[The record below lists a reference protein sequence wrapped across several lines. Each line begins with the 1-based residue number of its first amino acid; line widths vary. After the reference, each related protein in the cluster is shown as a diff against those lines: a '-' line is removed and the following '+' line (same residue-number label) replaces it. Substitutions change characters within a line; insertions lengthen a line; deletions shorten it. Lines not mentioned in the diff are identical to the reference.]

1 MSCEPLL
8 HLAPLAGRGRR
19 VAPGEGESLR
29 FECAENPPHPTLS
42 PQGGEREKKMHGTRE
57 DDNMAQAVTSEVPK
71 EASSTVVAQ
80 QSAMLNALPF
90 SDTADFD
97 DASRGFLGTLEN
109 ARIANAQGRVV
120 WSLEPYG
127 FLSDETAPATVN
139 PSLWRQ
145 SRLNMQHGL
154 FEGVPGVYQ
163 VRGLDIA
170 NMTLLEGER
179 GVIVVDTLTSIEG
192 ARAAME
198 LYFAHR
204 GQRPVIAVIFTHT
217 HTDHWGGARGVLD
230 DQTLASGQVPIIAPN
245 LFMEHAVSENIIAGP
260 AMLRRAQYQFGPFLA
275 KGPRGQVD
283 CGLGKSMA
291 VGSVAL
297 LRPTDLIMETGD
309 KRTIDGLEFEF
320 QMAPNS
326 EAPAEM
332 HFFVPRYKLLNL
344 AENCTHNFHNLLPFR
359 GADVRDALAWSK
371 YLGEALQMWGGKADA
386 MCGQHHWPV
395 WGKQRI
401 DTMIRQQRD
410 LYKFAHDETIRL
422 MNHGLT
428 ATEIAETIKLPA
440 SLEGAWHGRGYYG
453 HIRHNVKAIYQK
465 YLGWYDANPVH
476 LDPLPPV
483 ESGKKYVEY
492 MGGAA
497 AILERAKKDFALGE
511 FRFVAQAV
519 SYLVF
524 AEPDNQAARALL
536 ADTFEQ
542 LGYGAESATWR
553 NAYLFGAQELRQGMP
568 KAPARPPVPRE
579 TLAALR
585 TGQLW
590 DVLGVRLN
598 GPNAEGKHIVLNWSF
613 TDTKEN
619 FVLTLENCALT
630 YVEGAQ
636 AATADASFSLPR
648 TVLDE
653 VISSQT
659 SFPEAVAKGNIKY
672 TGNATR
678 LAELMKLMDEFPRM
692 FEIVEPRRVALN

>member
-1 MSCEPLL
+1 MTQTDT
-8 HLAPLAGRGRR
+8 
-19 VAPGEGESLR
+19 
-29 FECAENPPHPTLS
+29 N
-42 PQGGEREKKMHGTRE
+42 
-57 DDNMAQAVTSEVPK
+57 EVPK
-71 EASSTVVAQ
+71 DASASVIAQ
-80 QSAMLNALPF
+80 HAATLKALPF
-90 SDTADFD
+90 LDTRDFEE
-97 DASRGFLGTLEN
+97 ASHGFLGTLEN
-109 ARIANAQGRVV
+109 ARITSAQGRVV

-127 FLSDETAPATVN
+127 FLSEEKAPPTVD

-145 SRLNMQHGL
+145 SRLNMNHGL
-154 FEGVPGVYQ
+154 FEVVPGVYQ

-170 NMTLLEGER
+170 NMTLIEGER

-198 LYFAHR
+198 LYFQHR
-204 GQRPVIAVIFTHT
+204 GKRTVAAVIFTHT

-230 DQTLASGQVPIIAPN
+230 DAAPAGGKIPIIAPN

-275 KGPRGQVD
+275 RGSRGQVD

-291 VGSVAL
+291 AGSVAL
-297 LRPTDLIMETGD
+297 LRPSDLIMATGD

-371 YLGEALQMWGGKADA
+371 YLGEALRMWGGKADA

-395 WGKQRI
+395 WGAAGI
-401 DTMIRQQRD
+401 DTMIRRQRD
-410 LYKFAHDETIRL
+410 LYKFAHDQTIRL

-440 SLEGAWHGRGYYG
+440 SLDGAWHARGYYG

-492 MGGAA
+492 MGGAE
-497 AILERAKKDFALGE
+497 AILARAARDFAKGE

-519 SYLVF
+519 SHLVF
-524 AEPDNQAARALL
+524 ADPDNQAARALL

-542 LGYGAESATWR
+542 LGYLVESATWR

-568 KAPARPPVPRE
+568 KAPPRPPMPRE

-585 TGQLW
+585 TEQLW

-598 GPNAEGKHIVLNWSF
+598 GPKAEGKHIVLNWRF
-613 TDTKEN
+613 TDTHET

-630 YVEGAQ
+630 FIAGAQ
-636 AATADASFSLPR
+636 AATADASFTLAR
-648 TVLDE
+648 GVLDE
-653 VISSQT
+653 VIAKQT
-659 SFPEAVAKGNIKY
+659 TFPEAVTSGKIKF
-672 TGNATR
+672 TGDPMR
-678 LAELMKLMDEFPRM
+678 LGELMALMDEFPRM
-692 FEIVEPRRVALN
+692 FEIVEPRRVVVS

>member
-1 MSCEPLL
+1 MT
-8 HLAPLAGRGRR
+8 AA
-19 VAPGEGESLR
+19 AA
-29 FECAENPPHPTLS
+29 AET
-42 PQGGEREKKMHGTRE
+42 
-57 DDNMAQAVTSEVPK
+57 PK
-71 EASSTVVAQ
+71 DASASVIAQ
-80 QSAMLNALPF
+80 QAAMLNALPF

-97 DASRGFLGTLEN
+97 DAARGFMGTLDH
-109 ARIANAQGRVV
+109 ARIETAQGRVV

-127 FLSDETAPATVN
+127 FLSDEKAPLTVN

-154 FEGVPGVYQ
+154 FEVVPGVYQ
-163 VRGLDIA
+163 IRGLDIA
-170 NMTLLEGER
+170 NMTLIEGDT

-198 LYFAHR
+198 LYFKHR
-204 GQRPVIAVIFTHT
+204 GLRPVAAVIFTHT
-217 HTDHWGGARGVLD
+217 HTDHWGGARGVLEED
-230 DQTLASGQVPIIAPN
+230 ALASGRVPIIAPN

-291 VGSVAL
+291 AGSVAL
-297 LRPTDLIMETGD
+297 LRPSDLIMETGD
-309 KRTIDGLEFEF
+309 RRIIDGLEFEF

-332 HFFVPRYKLLNL
+332 HFYVSRYKLVNL
-344 AENCTHNFHNLLPFR
+344 AENSTHNFHNLLPFR

-371 YLGEALQMWGGKADA
+371 YLGEALSMWGGKAEA

-395 WGKQRI
+395 WGQARI

-410 LYKFAHDETIRL
+410 LYKFAHDQTIRL

-440 SLEGAWHGRGYYG
+440 SLEGAWHTHGYYG

-483 ESGKKYVEY
+483 EAGKKYVEY

-497 AILERAKKDFALGE
+497 MILDRALADFAKGE

-519 SYLVF
+519 SHLVF
-524 AEPDNQAARALL
+524 ADPDNAAARALL

-542 LGYGAESATWR
+542 LGYAAESATWR

-568 KAPARPPVPRE
+568 NAPPRPPMPRE

-598 GPNAEGKHIVLNWSF
+598 GPKAEGKHIVLNWSF
-613 TDTKEN
+613 SDTGET
-619 FVLTLENCALT
+619 FMLTLENCALT
-630 YVEGAQ
+630 YLEGAQ
-636 AATADASFSLPR
+636 AATADASFTLAR
-648 TVLDE
+648 ATLDE
-653 VISSQT
+653 VIAKQT
-659 SFPEAVAKGNIKY
+659 SFPEAVAAGKITF
-672 TGNATR
+672 TGNAMR
-678 LAELMKLMDEFPRM
+678 LAELMALMDEFPRM
-692 FEIVEPRRVALN
+692 FEIVEPKRTAVI

>member
-1 MSCEPLL
+1 MTQT
-8 HLAPLAGRGRR
+8 G
-19 VAPGEGESLR
+19 
-29 FECAENPPHPTLS
+29 
-42 PQGGEREKKMHGTRE
+42 
-57 DDNMAQAVTSEVPK
+57 TSETKEMPK
-71 EASSTVVAQ
+71 EASASVIAQ
-80 QSAMLNALPF
+80 QTAMLNALPF
-90 SDTADFD
+90 SDTRDFD
-97 DASRGFLGTLEN
+97 EASRGFLGTLEN
-109 ARIANAQGRVV
+109 ALITSAQGRTV

-127 FLSDETAPATVN
+127 FLSEEKAPATVN

-145 SRLNMQHGL
+145 SRLNMNHGL
-154 FEGVPGVYQ
+154 FEVVPGVYQ

-170 NMTLLEGER
+170 NMTLIEGDN

-198 LYFAHR
+198 LYFQHR
-204 GQRPVIAVIFTHT
+204 GKRPVAAVIFTHT

-230 DQTLASGQVPIIAPN
+230 DETLVSGKVPVIAPN

-275 KGPRGQVD
+275 KGVRGQVD

-291 VGSVAL
+291 AGSVAL
-297 LRPTDLIMETGD
+297 LRPTDLIMATGD

-332 HFFVPRYKLLNL
+332 HFFIPRYKLLNL

-371 YLGEALQMWGGKADA
+371 YLNEAAHMWGGKADA

-395 WGKQRI
+395 WGTERI
-401 DTMIRQQRD
+401 DAMIREQRD
-410 LYKFAHDETIRL
+410 LYKFAHDQTIRL

-428 ATEIAETIKLPA
+428 ATEIAEAIKLPA
-440 SLEGAWHGRGYYG
+440 SLEGAWHARGYYG

-465 YLGWYDANPVH
+465 YLGWYDANPVN

-492 MGGAA
+492 MGGAD
-497 AILERAKKDFALGE
+497 AILARARKDFDKGE

-519 SYLVF
+519 SHLVF

-542 LGYGAESATWR
+542 LGYSAESATWR
-553 NAYLFGAQELRQGMP
+553 NAYLFGAQELRLGMP
-568 KAPARPPVPRE
+568 KAPPRPPMPRE

-585 TGQLW
+585 TEQLW

-598 GPNAEGKHIVLNWSF
+598 GPKAEGKHIVLNWRF
-613 TDTKEN
+613 TDTNEDFILN
-619 FVLTLENCALT
+619 LENCALT
-630 YVEGAQ
+630 YTVGAQ
-636 AATADASFSLPR
+636 STSADAGFTLAR
-648 TVLDE
+648 GTLDE
-653 VISSQT
+653 VIAKQT
-659 SFPEAVAKGNIKY
+659 SFPEAVTAGKIKFI
-672 TGNATR
+672 GSAMR
-678 LAELMKLMDEFPRM
+678 LGELMMLMDEFPRM
-692 FEIVEPRRVALN
+692 FEIVEPKRTAVS

>member
-1 MSCEPLL
+1 MTQTI
-8 HLAPLAGRGRR
+8 AGETPKD
-19 VAPGEGESLR
+19 A
-29 FECAENPPHPTLS
+29 S
-42 PQGGEREKKMHGTRE
+42 P
-57 DDNMAQAVTSEVPK
+57 S
-71 EASSTVVAQ
+71 VVAQ
-80 QSAMLNALPF
+80 HAAMLNALPF
-90 SDTADFD
+90 SDTADFA
-97 DASRGFLGTLEN
+97 DATRGFLGTIEN
-109 ARIANAQGRVV
+109 AHIATAQGRAV
-120 WSLEPYG
+120 WSLEPYR
-127 FLSDETAPATVN
+127 FLAAEDAPPTVN

-145 SRLNMQHGL
+145 SRLNMHHGL
-154 FEGVPGVYQ
+154 FEVVPGVYQ

-170 NMTLLEGER
+170 NMTLIEGDS

-198 LYFAHR
+198 LYFRHR
-204 GQRPVIAVIFTHT
+204 GRRPVAAVIFTHT

-230 DQTLASGQVPIIAPN
+230 NAALSGDQVPIIAPDM
-245 LFMEHAVSENIIAGP
+245 FMEHAVSENIIAGP

-275 KGPRGQVD
+275 KGIRGQVD

-291 VGSVAL
+291 AGSVAL
-297 LRPTDLIMETGD
+297 LRPTDLIIATGD
-309 KRTIDGLEFEF
+309 RRTIDGVEFEF

-332 HFFVPRYKLLNL
+332 HFYLPRYKLLNL

-371 YLGEALQMWGGKADA
+371 YLGEALKMWGGKAEA

-395 WGKQRI
+395 WGAERI

-410 LYKFAHDETIRL
+410 LYKFAHDQTIRL

-428 ATEIAETIKLPA
+428 ASEIAETIRLPK

-465 YLGWYDANPVH
+465 YLGWYDANPVN

-483 ESGKKYVEY
+483 ESGRKYVEY
-492 MGGAA
+492 MGGAD
-497 AILERAKKDFALGE
+497 AILERARKDFANGE

-519 SYLVF
+519 SHLVF

-542 LGYGAESATWR
+542 LGYAAESATWR

-568 KAPARPPVPRE
+568 KAPARSAMPRE

-585 TGQLW
+585 TEQLW
-590 DVLGVRLN
+590 DVLGIRLN
-598 GPNAEGKHIVLNWSF
+598 GPKAEGERIVLNWKF
-613 TDTKEN
+613 TDTNETFILN
-619 FVLTLENCALT
+619 LENCALT
-630 YVEGAQ
+630 YVADAQ
-636 AATADASFSLPR
+636 AEDTDASVTLVRS
-648 TVLDE
+648 TLDE
-653 VISSQT
+653 VIAKST
-659 SFPEAVAKGNIKY
+659 TFKDAVAGGKIGVS
-672 TGNATR
+672 GDATR
-678 LAELMKLMDEFPRM
+678 LTQLMMLMDEFPRM
-692 FEIVEPRRVALN
+692 FEIVEPKRTAVS

>member
-1 MSCEPLL
+1 MSQPAATE
-8 HLAPLAGRGRR
+8 AKETA
-19 VAPGEGESLR
+19 
-29 FECAENPPHPTLS
+29 
-42 PQGGEREKKMHGTRE
+42 
-57 DDNMAQAVTSEVPK
+57 K
-71 EASSTVVAQ
+71 EASPSVIAQ
-80 QSAMLNALPF
+80 QQAVRRALPF
-90 SDTADFD
+90 ADTADFD
-97 DASRGFLGTLEN
+97 DAARGFLGTIEH
-109 ARIANAQGRVV
+109 AKIRSESGRTV

-127 FLSDETAPATVN
+127 FLSETEAPATVN

-145 SRLNMQHGL
+145 SRLNMYHGL
-154 FEGVPGVYQ
+154 FEVVPGVYQ

-170 NMTLLEGER
+170 NMTLIEGDS
-179 GVIVVDTLTSIEG
+179 GVIVLDTLTSIEG

-198 LYFAHR
+198 LYFKHR
-204 GQRPVIAVIFTHT
+204 GKKPVTAVIFSHT

-230 DQTLASGQVPIIAPN
+230 DATLASGKVPIIAPN

-291 VGSVAL
+291 AGAVAL

-309 KRTIDGLEFEF
+309 KRVIDGVEFEF

-332 HFFVPRYKLLNL
+332 HFYVERYKVLNL

-371 YLGEALQMWGGKADA
+371 YLGEALKMWGGKAEA

-395 WGKQRI
+395 WGRERI

-410 LYKFAHDETIRL
+410 LYKFAHDQTIRL

-428 ATEIAETIKLPA
+428 AAEIAETIRLPL

-465 YLGWYDANPVH
+465 YLGWYDANPVN

-492 MGGAA
+492 MGGSG
-497 AILERAKKDFALGE
+497 AILSRARKDFGKGE
-511 FRFVAQAV
+511 FRFVAQAL
-519 SYLVF
+519 SHLVF
-524 AEPDNQAARALL
+524 AEPDNQAARSML

-542 LGYGAESATWR
+542 LGYAAESSTWR

-568 KAPARPPVPRE
+568 KTPPRASMPRE

-590 DVLGVRLN
+590 DVLGIRLN
-598 GPNAEGKHIVLNWSF
+598 GPKAEGKHIVLNWSF
-613 TDTKEN
+613 TDTGET
-619 FVLTLENCALT
+619 FVLNLENSALT
-630 YVEGAQ
+630 YTEDVKVAN
-636 AATADASFSLPR
+636 ADASFTLARS
-648 TVLDE
+648 TLDE
-653 VISSQT
+653 VIAKVT
-659 SFPEAVAKGNIKY
+659 SFSEAIAAGKVKVS
-672 TGNATR
+672 GNATQ
-678 LAELMKLMDEFPRM
+678 LTELMSLMDEFPRM
-692 FEIVEPRRVALN
+692 FEIVEPKRTVVS

>member
-1 MSCEPLL
+1 MLRSSRLS
-8 HLAPLAGRGRR
+8 AGSMIMNETVGR
-19 VAPGEGESLR
+19 
-29 FECAENPPHPTLS
+29 
-42 PQGGEREKKMHGTRE
+42 
-57 DDNMAQAVTSEVPK
+57 EVPK
-71 EASSTVVAQ
+71 GDPKQNPKDASPSVIAQ
-80 QSAMLNALPF
+80 QQAMLNALPF
-90 SDTADFD
+90 ADTADFD
-97 DASRGFLGTLEN
+97 DAARGFLGTVDH
-109 ARIANAQGRVV
+109 AKIMSASGRVV
-120 WSLEPYG
+120 WSLEPYA
-127 FLSDETAPATVN
+127 FLSAVEAPPTVN

-154 FEGVPGVYQ
+154 FEVVPGVYQ

-170 NMTLLEGER
+170 NMTLIEGDK
-179 GVIVVDTLTSIEG
+179 GVIVLDTLTSIEG

-198 LYFAHR
+198 LYFKHR
-204 GQRPVIAVIFTHT
+204 GRKPVTAVIFSHT

-230 DQTLASGQVPIIAPN
+230 DPTLASGKVPIIAPN

-275 KGPRGQVD
+275 KGPRGHVD
-283 CGLGKSMA
+283 CGLGKTMA
-291 VGSVAL
+291 AGAVAL
-297 LRPTDLIMETGD
+297 LRPTDLIIATGD
-309 KRTIDGLEFEF
+309 KRVIDGLEFEF

-410 LYKFAHDETIRL
+410 LYKFAHDQTVRL

-428 ATEIAETIKLPA
+428 ASEIAETIKLPA
-440 SLEGAWHGRGYYG
+440 SLEGAWHARGYYG

-497 AILERAKKDFALGE
+497 AILERAAKDFANGE
-511 FRFVAQAV
+511 FRFVAQAL
-519 SYLVF
+519 SHLVF
-524 AEPDNQAARALL
+524 AEPDNAAARAML
-536 ADTFEQ
+536 ADTLEQ
-542 LGYGAESATWR
+542 LGYAAESSTWR

-568 KAPARPPVPRE
+568 KTPPRPPMPRE

-585 TGQLW
+585 TEQLW
-590 DVLGVRLN
+590 DVLGIRLN
-598 GPNAEGKHIVLNWSF
+598 GPKAEGKHIVLNWSF
-613 TDTKEN
+613 SDTGER
-619 FVLTLENCALT
+619 FVLNLENSALT
-630 YVEGAQ
+630 YIEGVQ
-636 AATADASFSLPR
+636 ADNADASFTLARS
-648 TVLDE
+648 TLDE
-653 VISSQT
+653 VIAKLT
-659 SFPEAVAKGNIKY
+659 SFPEAVAAGNIKLA
-672 TGNATR
+672 GNPMR
-678 LAELMKLMDEFPRM
+678 LAELMGLMDEFPRM
-692 FEIVEPRRVALN
+692 FEIVEPKRTGVT

>member
-1 MSCEPLL
+1 MT
-8 HLAPLAGRGRR
+8 GT
-19 VAPGEGESLR
+19 
-29 FECAENPPHPTLS
+29 ENPK
-42 PQGGEREKKMHGTRE
+42 E
-57 DDNMAQAVTSEVPK
+57 NPK
-71 EASSTVVAQ
+71 EDPKDASRAVVAQ
-80 QSAMLNALPF
+80 HQAMLEALPF
-90 SDTADFD
+90 GDTADFD
-97 DASRGFLGTLEN
+97 DAARGFLGTIDN
-109 ARIANAQGRVV
+109 AKITSPQGRVV

-127 FLSDETAPATVN
+127 FMSDATAPATVN

-145 SRLNMQHGL
+145 ARLNMHHGL
-154 FEGVPGVYQ
+154 FEVVPGVYQ

-170 NMTLLEGER
+170 NMTLIEGDG

-198 LYFAHR
+198 LYFRHR
-204 GQRPVIAVIFTHT
+204 GQRPVAAVIFTHT
-217 HTDHWGGARGVLD
+217 HTDHWGGARGVLSEE
-230 DQTLASGQVPIIAPN
+230 QLAGGKVPIIAPN

-291 VGSVAL
+291 AGSVAL
-297 LRPTDLIMETGD
+297 VRPNDLIMETGD
-309 KRTIDGLEFEF
+309 TRTIDGVVFEF

-332 HFFVPRYKLLNL
+332 HFYIPRYKVLNL

-371 YLGEALQMWGGKADA
+371 YLNEALSLWGGKAEA

-395 WGKQRI
+395 WGRERI

-410 LYKFAHDETIRL
+410 LYKFAHDQTIRL

-428 ATEIAETIKLPA
+428 ATEIAETIQLPK

-465 YLGWYDANPVH
+465 YLGWYDANPVN

-483 ESGKKYVEY
+483 EAGKKYVEY
-492 MGGAA
+492 MGGAEA
-497 AILERAKKDFALGE
+497 LLARARADLAKGE

-519 SYLVF
+519 SHLVF
-524 AEPDNQAARALL
+524 ADPDNAAARALL

-542 LGYGAESATWR
+542 LGYGAESSTWR
-553 NAYLFGAQELRQGMP
+553 NAYLFGAQELRVGMP
-568 KAPARPPVPRE
+568 KTPPRPPMPRE
-579 TLAALR
+579 TLTALR
-585 TGQLW
+585 TSQLW

-598 GPNAEGKHIVLNWSF
+598 GPKAEGKHIVLNWTF
-613 TDTKEN
+613 TDTGES

-630 YVEGAQ
+630 YREGTQ
-636 AATADASFSLPR
+636 SETADASFSLAR
-648 TVLDE
+648 NTLDE
-653 VISSQT
+653 VIAKQM
-659 SFPEAVAKGNIKY
+659 SFPDAIAAGKITVGGNDM
-672 TGNATR
+672 R
-678 LAELMKLMDEFPRM
+678 LAELMALMDEFPRM
-692 FEIVEPRRVALN
+692 FEIVEPKRTVVS

>member
-1 MSCEPLL
+1 MTQPGIGETAREMPKDAS
-8 HLAPLAGRGRR
+8 AP
-19 VAPGEGESLR
+19 
-29 FECAENPPHPTLS
+29 
-42 PQGGEREKKMHGTRE
+42 
-57 DDNMAQAVTSEVPK
+57 
-71 EASSTVVAQ
+71 VVAQ
-80 QSAMLNALPF
+80 HAATLKALPF
-90 SDTADFD
+90 SDTRDFD
-97 DASRGFLGTLEN
+97 EAARGFLGTLEN
-109 ARIANAQGRVV
+109 ARITSPQGRVV

-127 FLSDETAPATVN
+127 FLSQAEAPPTVD

-145 SRLNMQHGL
+145 SRLNMNHGL
-154 FEGVPGVYQ
+154 FEVVPGVYQ

-170 NMTLLEGER
+170 NMTLIEGDS

-198 LYFAHR
+198 LYFRHR
-204 GQRPVIAVIFTHT
+204 GARPVAAVIFTHT
-217 HTDHWGGARGVLD
+217 HTDHWGGARGVLAED
-230 DQTLASGQVPIIAPN
+230 VLASGRVPIIAPD

-260 AMLRRAQYQFGPFLA
+260 AMLRRAQYQFGPFLPR
-275 KGPRGQVD
+275 GPRGQVD

-291 VGSVAL
+291 AGSVAL
-297 LRPTDLIMETGD
+297 LRPTDLIMATGD
-309 KRTIDGLEFEF
+309 KRSIDGLEFEF

-395 WGKQRI
+395 WGHERI
-401 DTMIRQQRD
+401 DAMIRQQRD
-410 LYKFAHDETIRL
+410 LYKFAHDQTIRL

-440 SLEGAWHGRGYYG
+440 SLDGAWHARGYYG

-465 YLGWYDANPVH
+465 YLGWYDANPVN

-483 ESGKKYVEY
+483 EAGRKYVDY
-492 MGGAA
+492 MGGAETLLARA
-497 AILERAKKDFALGE
+497 AKDFARGE

-519 SYLVF
+519 SHLVF
-524 AEPDNQAARALL
+524 ADPGNQAARALL

-542 LGYGAESATWR
+542 LGYAAESATWR

-568 KAPARPPVPRE
+568 KAPPRPPMSRE
-579 TLAALR
+579 TLAALQ

-598 GPNAEGKHIVLNWSF
+598 GPKAEGKHIVLNWAF
-613 TDTKEN
+613 TDTGET
-619 FVLTLENCALT
+619 FILTLENCALT
-630 YVEGAQ
+630 YIAGAQ
-636 AATADASFSLPR
+636 AAAADAGFTLAR
-648 TVLDE
+648 GVLDE
-653 VISSQT
+653 VIAKLT
-659 SFPEAVAKGNIKY
+659 SFPEAVTAGRIKVSGNPM
-672 TGNATR
+672 R
-678 LAELMKLMDEFPRM
+678 LAELMALMDEFPRM
-692 FEIVEPRRVALN
+692 FEIVEPKRTAV